1 MSYPNNDIDELITRG
16 ESIEHADG
24 DAQSETAEPQS
35 SSTVETRVVVRR
47 VLSCDPCSCCY
58 RMNYDRIRGRAASTS
73 SGRRAVTLD
82 IGARLGVVG
91 NFTRARLHTH
101 CLLYLSRP
109 LLSRSLPI
117 LREYAV

>member
-47 VLSCDPCSCCY
+47 VLPCDPCLLRCY
-58 RMNYDRIRGRAASTS
+58 ESAARAP
-73 SGRRAVTLD
+73 RRP
-82 IGARLGVVG
+82 AR
-91 NFTRARLHTH
+91 R
-101 CLLYLSRP
+101 
-109 LLSRSLPI
+109 
-117 LREYAV
+117 